1 MTTIILD
8 SNKDITCFK
17 NFTTFTLTGILINNK
32 QDLLILRITRW
43 YKFCKRQGVLW
54 RIADYYTVR
63 KYAPENILK
72 YIKLED

>member
-17 NFTTFTLTGILINNK
+17 NFTTFTLTGVLINNK
-32 QDLLILRITRW
+32 KYLPIRKIQRW
-43 YKFCKRQGVLW
+43 YVTCKRNKVLW
-54 RIADYYTVR
+54 RIADYYTAK